1 MPGYHRP
8 DWSTTRVASRVAPM
22 EAMASRT
29 YEGERKRSRL
39 FARIVALLALGGVSV
54 VLVVVISHSLD
65 STTSSTTATKT
76 HEAKQVHKPKPA
88 DACYTVQAG
97 DTFSAIAKSENVFQK
112 QLIKR
117 NGGSGFDPDTIQPGQ
132 QLNVT
137 PDGCK

>member
-1 MPGYHRP
+1 MLR
-8 DWSTTRVASRVAPM
+8 RVAPM

-39 FARIVALLALGGVSV
+39 FARIVALLALGAVSI

-65 STTSSTTATKT
+65 STSSTTAATKT
-76 HEAKQVHKPKPA
+76 HKTKAAHKPKPA
-88 DACYTVQAG
+88 ADPCYTVQAG
-97 DTFSAIAKSENVFQK
+97 DTFSAIAKDENVFQK

-117 NGGSGFDPDTIQPGQ
+117 NGGAGFDPDTIQPGQ
-132 QLNVT
+132 QLNIA